1 MARPVWEGALSFGL
15 VSVPVA
21 LYRATEEHTVTF
33 HQIQRGTNDR
43 VRYQRVNERTGD
55 EVDYRDIVRGVP
67 VAGDDSDYVVFE
79 PKELDDIAPEK
90 SSAIE
95 IETFVARDEVD
106 PVYLDRA
113 YWVAPAD
120 AGNAHAYHLLV
131 RALADTDTMG
141 VAQFV
146 MHGKQHLVG
155 VRAGEH
161 VLVAH
166 LLHFADEVRE
176 PEQAIPDLPAS
187 DRPRGRELDMAVQL
201 IESMTGPWQPDEY
214 EDTYAE
220 QVRQLVEDKQAG
232 RARRRPARRRD
243 SAQVLDLTEA
253 LRRSLRGDRKSRKQ
267 APKSVDLG
275 ELTKTELER
284 MAREMDISGRSTMNR
299 DELVDALR
307 HARDRSA

>member
-1 MARPVWEGALSFGL
+1 MAARPVWQGALSFGL

-33 HQIQRGTNDR
+33 HQIQRGTTDR

-55 EVDYRDIVRGVP
+55 EVDYPDVVRGVP
-67 VAGDDSDYVVFE
+67 VDDDEDYVVLE
-79 PKELDDIAPEK
+79 PKELDDLAPEK
-90 SSAIE
+90 SQAID
-95 IETFVARDEVD
+95 IEVFVAREEVD

-120 AGNAHAYHLLV
+120 AGSAHAYHLLV

-141 VAQFV
+141 VGQFV

-155 VRAGEH
+155 VRAGDD

-166 LLHFADEVRE
+166 LLHFADEVRD
-176 PEQAIPDLPAS
+176 PARAIPDLPTPKW
-187 DRPRGRELDMAVQL
+187 PRGRERDMAVQL
-201 IESMTGPWQPDEY
+201 IESMTGPWQPADY
-214 EDTYAE
+214 QDTYAE
-220 QVRQLVEDKQAG
+220 QVRQLVAEKKSRHG
-232 RARRRPARRRD
+232 RRRPTRRRE

-253 LRRSLRGDRKSRKQ
+253 LRRSLRRDRKRS
-267 APKSVDLG
+267 PKSVNLG

-284 MAREMDISGRSTMNR
+284 MARELDVPGRSTMSR
-299 DELVDALR
+299 DELADAVQ
-307 HARDRSA
+307 HTRDRSA